1 MRLFFTQIIVSFVL
15 LSLPHWGFGQLDY
28 RKLAIEATPAHK
40 SEVGLH
46 VGYFFSSGDITAQP
60 GFGTGIHFRRAL
72 DYIFSVRVEGMYGV
86 LRGER
91 FSGQNRYV
99 TKWMSGS
106 VHGLMSINNLQW
118 KDPKRRVNI
127 YVFVGGGVERFNADF
142 KEESG
147 GNNSR
152 DELDP
157 KSPMLEAGLGAAIRL
172 NERMN
177 IGIDYK
183 ASIIFGPSGDK
194 LDALSSQ
201 SFDVP
206 NYFSARMSFN
216 FGGKDKSEPLY
227 WVNPLGSVL
236 NDIRELQERPQFNP
250 NDSDGD
256 GVLDVL
262 DLEPNSDP
270 AAEVDTRGVTL
281 DSDKDGVPNHLDK
294 EPYSPPNFEYDS
306 LGVALQPTYVTE
318 ESLEQRLQKG
328 QLETREMLPWF
339 LPIVHFR
346 TNQSEIRESEYQ
358 KIAHVARIMNLYED
372 IRLAVVGYTDQI
384 GSEQVNNL
392 LSYGRAEKTI
402 DFLVKFH
409 GIERNRLVL
418 IWKGKEDALVLDQED
433 SYMNRRVEFES
444 ATPDMRDMTR
454 PDKSGGG
461 NKRRGF

>member
-1 MRLFFTQIIVSFVL
+1 MRLSLYRAIGCFVL
-15 LSLPHWGFGQLDY
+15 LVIPFLLSAQLDY
-28 RKLAIEATPAHK
+28 RKLAIEATPSHK

-46 VGYFFSSGDITAQP
+46 AGYFFSSGDITAQP

-72 DYIFSVRVEGMYGV
+72 DYMFSIRLEGMYGV
-86 LRGER
+86 LRGEK
-91 FSGQNRYV
+91 FSGQNQF
-99 TKWMSGS
+99 TTEWFSAS
-106 VHGLMSINNLQW
+106 VHGMMSVNNLQW
-118 KDPKRRVNI
+118 KDPKRRVNM
-127 YVFVGGGVERFNADF
+127 YVFVGGGIEHFKADYN
-142 KEESG
+142 EDSG
-147 GNNSR
+147 GSGSR
-152 DELDP
+152 DIVDP
-157 KSPMLEAGLGAAIRL
+157 KSPMLEAGIGAAIRM

-183 ASIIFGPSGDK
+183 ASLIFGPSADQVDG
-194 LDALSSQ
+194 LSSA

-206 NYFSARMSFN
+206 NYISVRMNFN
-216 FGGKDKSEPLY
+216 FGSKDKSEPLY

-262 DLEPNSDP
+262 DLEPDSDP
-270 AAEVDTRGVTL
+270 EAQVDTRGVTL
-281 DSDKDGVPNHLDK
+281 DSDKDGIPNHLDK

-306 LGVALQPTYVTE
+306 LGVALQPSYVTE
-318 ESLEQRLQKG
+318 ESLEERLQQG
-328 QLETREMLPWF
+328 RLEKQDMLPWF
-339 LPIVHFR
+339 LPMVHFK
-346 TNQSEIRESEYQ
+346 TNQSEVRESEYQ

-372 IRLAVVGYTDQI
+372 IRLAVIGYTDQI

-409 GIERNRLVL
+409 GINRNRFVLV
-418 IWKGKEDALVLDQED
+418 WKGKEDALIVEKDD
-433 SYMNRRVEFES
+433 SYMNRRVEFEM
-444 ATPDMRDMTR
+444 APPEMKDMSR
-454 PDKSGGG
+454 PDKSGSG